1 MYIEAYSLH
10 YMAGWLHHIPFAIWH
25 RHAVLASDRCC
36 TALVPEVTDDLLDCL
51 FFSHKALF
59 IWRWPPMQP
68 QAPWWSRGLLLLV
81 FWDYIYLKWIGVE
94 WLTVFARAL
103 ACARMW
109 TYIFRKIHY
118 LSIVCLTQITK
129 LNCCMTGLLFGC
141 LRDFLLLYRVN
152 HHWNVFIRWPFLG
165 FKKLLHT
172 VCLKNFICNTQR
184 IYIHVFVKLHR
195 IKSNPSRSKVF
206 LSHAHHSTFT
216 LLGDISQESLSFVEI
231 KTVKREENKTVK
243 WHPGVTRL

>member
-1 MYIEAYSLH
+1 M
-10 YMAGWLHHIPFAIWH
+10 
-25 RHAVLASDRCC
+25 RC
-36 TALVPEVTDDLLDCL
+36 LLVTDAAQHWSQRSQMTFWIV
-51 FFSHKALF
+51 FFSVTKHYLF
-59 IWRWPPMQP
+59 DDGHQCNPRHLDGAVGCCCLSSEITFT
-68 QAPWWSRGLLLLV
+68 SNELELS
-81 FWDYIYLKWIGVE
+81 D
-94 WLTVFARAL
+94 WLFARAL